1 MTLALQRRLP
11 GTPSYLYH
19 TAMMA
24 YASGI
29 SVIPIRADGSKQPSL
44 AEWKLYQQCRPTRSE
59 LERWFRLPGQGLAM
73 ITGAVSGN
81 LEALDF
87 DCRTVYNAWLSKAQ
101 RDQSIH
107 ELYER
112 IAWGYLEATPAGGR
126 HLLYR
131 CSEIAG
137 NQKLARQPGAGAQ
150 HYKTLIETRGEGGLI
165 IVAPSRGRVHP
176 SGKPYMLLRGGVA
189 TITTITPKERATLF
203 SLARTFDQVAPS
215 EPRLAQ
221 RSSLSASPTSA
232 YGYAGS
238 FARPG
243 DLFTRRVSWEDIL
256 APHGWE
262 LVRTVGEEGQWRRP
276 GKDGPGISATTN
288 WQGSDL
294 LYVFSTST
302 AFEPERGY
310 SKFAAYALLNFQ
322 GDFSAAAK
330 ALVEQGY
337 TERAEKGLHAALF

>member
-1 MTLALQRRLP
+1 MTLVVQHRPTER
-11 GTPSYLYH
+11 PSYLYY
-19 TAMMA
+19 TAMVA
-24 YASGI
+24 FEAGI
-29 SVIPIRADGSKQPSL
+29 SVVPIRADGSKQPAL
-44 AEWKLYQQCRPTRSE
+44 AEWKVYQRCRASRSE
-59 LERWFRLPGQGLAM
+59 LDHWFRLPGPGIAM
-73 ITGAVSGN
+73 ITGEVSGN

-87 DCRTVYNAWLSKAQ
+87 DCGAVYEAWLSKVHCD
-101 RDQSIH
+101 RRIH
-107 ELYER
+107 DLYER

-137 NQKLARQPGAGAQ
+137 NQKLARKPVEGGQK
-150 HYKTLIETRGEGGLI
+150 YKTLIETRGESGLI
-165 IVAPSRGRVHP
+165 IVAPSRGSVHP
-176 SGKPYMLLRGGVA
+176 SGKPYMLLRGGPA
-189 TITTITPKERATLF
+189 TITTITPAQRSLLF
-203 SLARTFDQVAPS
+203 SLARTFDQVTSPAP
-215 EPRLAQ
+215 L
-221 RSSLSASPTSA
+221 SSGPASLVKA
-232 YGYAGS
+232 YRYVGS
-238 FARPG
+238 TARPG
-243 DLFTRRVSWEDIL
+243 DLYNRLASWEEVL
-256 APHGWE
+256 SPHGWE
-262 LVRTVGEEGQWRRP
+262 LVRMVGEEGQWRRP

-337 TERAEKGLHAALF
+337 LEGAEKVSR